1 MRRLTETQNKFENL
15 RERKA
20 KLEQVMFNM
29 RQELGQNEQ
38 KAVRAEKSL
47 NLIKTNLAKKKL

>member
-1 MRRLTETQNKFENL
+1 
-15 RERKA
+15 
-20 KLEQVMFNM
+20 MFNM
-29 RQELGQNEQ
+29 RQELGQNDE